1 MKKTQIF
8 LLILLFPAWL
18 FAQERVLSGKVTE
31 STGEGLP
38 GASVTVKGTTIGAI
52 TDVNGD
58 YRLVVPDGKASSLV
72 FSFIGYVTR
81 EIEIG
86 SNNTISVTLA
96 SSNIGLEEVIAVGYS
111 TQKKATITG
120 SVASIRMAQVNL
132 LGLNLN

>member
-18 FAQERVLSGKVTE
+18 FAQERVLSGKVIE
-31 STGEGLP
+31 SSGEGLP
-38 GASVTVKGTTIGAI
+38 GASVTIKGTTIGAI

-72 FSFIGYVTR
+72 FSFIGYIPQ

-86 SNNTISVTLA
+86 SNNTS
-96 SSNIGLEEVIAVGYS
+96 
-111 TQKKATITG
+111 
-120 SVASIRMAQVNL
+120 
-132 LGLNLN
+132 

>member
-18 FAQERVLSGKVTE
+18 FAQERVLSGKVIE
-31 STGEGLP
+31 SSGEGLP

-58 YRLVVPDGKASSLV
+58 YRLVVPDGKASTLV
-72 FSFIGYVTR
+72 FSFIGYIPQ

-86 SNNTISVTLA
+86 S
-96 SSNIGLEEVIAVGYS
+96 
-111 TQKKATITG
+111 
-120 SVASIRMAQVNL
+120 
-132 LGLNLN
+132 